1 MACKEIKI
9 PNLWDVPNE
18 ERDALVRKCALDLKC
33 VIAEFGYLNHGR
45 ELEEDD
51 NGHEY
56 DYYIVDVDNLTDIVN
71 DIMHYINPSRMML
84 FGETLFRVHYDPSDK
99 TPCKDKNKK
108 YAGGWSCGCVKCACG
123 TSKLLTMKTGFC
135 NGWHCGC
142 SDESRYVRLSDEKV
156 AKVVYDMIMKKKEE
170 EKK

>member
-56 DYYIVDVDNLTDIVN
+56 DYYIVDVDN
-71 DIMHYINPSRMML
+71 L